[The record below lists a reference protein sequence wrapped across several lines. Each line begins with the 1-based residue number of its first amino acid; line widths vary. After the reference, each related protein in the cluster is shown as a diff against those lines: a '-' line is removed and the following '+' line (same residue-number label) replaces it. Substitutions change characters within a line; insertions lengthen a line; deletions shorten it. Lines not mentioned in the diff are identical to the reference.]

1 MGEGRD
7 AIGRRRDRRAML
19 RLMSGTTSVD
29 AAVIG
34 GGVVGAAVA
43 RGLLGAGLSTCILDE
58 GDIAHRASRGNFA
71 LIWVQSKGLGMA
83 RYGAWTRASSDL
95 WAPYAEELKAETGV
109 DVAHQ
114 RAGGFSLC
122 LSEHELEK
130 RRTSLA
136 RMHNQPG
143 WIPYDWEILD
153 HAALKR
159 EFPDLGP
166 EVVGGL
172 YCPLDGH
179 VNSLRLFRALHAAF
193 TARGGRYLPERPVT
207 AITPLSAGG
216 FRIETPR
223 GTVEAGKVV
232 LAAGIANARLAPMV
246 GLSAPV
252 RPQRGQILVTEKT
265 APFLHR
271 PVVTLRQT
279 DEGGIMI
286 GDSAEE
292 AGPDERTSLGVLS
305 VLADR
310 AARMFPRIA
319 SLNIV
324 RSWGALRV
332 MSQDGFPI
340 YDHSAG
346 APGAFLATCHSG
358 VTLAAAHDRLLAPMI
373 ARGALDADM
382 APFGAGRFDVPQAA

>member
-1 MGEGRD
+1 LPARCV
-7 AIGRRRDRRAML
+7 AAML
-19 RLMSGTTSVD
+19 LPMTKAMGFD

-43 RGLLGAGLSTCILDE
+43 RGLLGAGLSTCVLDE

-71 LIWVQSKGLGMA
+71 LVWVQSKGLGMA
-83 RYGAWTRASSDL
+83 RYGAWTRASSDA
-95 WAPYAEELKAETGV
+95 WAGFAADLRAETDI
-109 DVAHQ
+109 DVAHH
-114 RAGGFSLC
+114 RPGGFSLC
-122 LSEHELEK
+122 LSEEELDK

-153 HAALKR
+153 RAALAR
-159 EFPDLGP
+159 EFPGIGP

-179 VNSLRLFRALHAAF
+179 VNSLRLFRALHASF
-193 TARGGRYLPERPVT
+193 KARGGAYLPERPVT
-207 AITPLSAGG
+207 SIAPLSAGG

-223 GTVEAGKVV
+223 GAVEAGKVV

-246 GLSAPV
+246 GLAAPV
-252 RPQRGQILVTEKT
+252 RPQRGQVLVTEKT
-265 APFLHR
+265 APFLRH
-271 PVVTLRQT
+271 PTVTVRQT
-279 DEGGIMI
+279 DEGGVMV

-292 AGPDERTSLGVLS
+292 VGPDERTGLGVLS
-305 VLADR
+305 VMADR
-310 AARMFPRIA
+310 AVRMFPRIA
-319 SLNIV
+319 SLNVV
-324 RSWGALRV
+324 RTWAALRV
-332 MSQDGFPI
+332 MSRDGFPI
-340 YDHSAG
+340 YDQSEG
-346 APGAFLATCHSG
+346 APGAFVATCHSG

-382 APFGAGRFDVPQAA
+382 APFSARRFDVPQAA